1 MTYKFN
7 NRNISIPDKE
17 IESLMKSLEL
27 SKDEAIDLW
36 LCDHDYDED
45 EEQTELQEK
54 AKDVK
59 ILHEA
64 TSKSEKKPRKPPEKK
79 VSDEKK
85 ELFSEIYG
93 HLDEIFGEDVEILT
107 ENKLISVKIGDKTF
121 KIDVIQT
128 RTPSLDNFEQRKSK
142 N

>member
-7 NRNISIPDKE
+7 NKNISIPDKE

-45 EEQTELQEK
+45 EEQAELQEK

-85 ELFSEIYG
+85 ELFSEI
-93 HLDEIFGEDVEILT
+93 LSDLEDVYRNSVTVLN
-107 ENKLISVKIGDKTF
+107 ENKLIQVKIGEKTF
-121 KIDVIQT
+121 KIDIV
-128 RTPSLDNFEQRKSK
+128 EQRPPKK
-142 N
+142 